1 MGTAGSVS
9 VTAMFQTDKAAFVS
23 RFAEAWAEP
32 TVDGLVAL
40 TQPDATFSQP
50 LAATAHGHAELANV
64 LDELLATIPD
74 LRGELVSWA
83 EVDEHTLFVE
93 MNLSGTFGGRPVEWV
108 SVDKIVLR
116 DDLISARTAHFDGGR
131 LLGVLARRPRG
142 WPSWLRAK
150 LDR

>member
-1 MGTAGSVS
+1 MSTAGSVS
-9 VTAMFQTDKAAFVS
+9 VAAMLETDTAAFVS

-83 EVDEHTLFVE
+83 AADDHTLFVE
-93 MNLSGTFGGRPVEWV
+93 MHLSGTFGGQPVEWV
-108 SVDKIVLR
+108 TVDKIVLR
-116 DDLISARTAHFDGGR
+116 DGLIASRTAHFDGVR

-142 WPSWLRAK
+142 WPAWLRAK

>member
-1 MGTAGSVS
+1 MGTARSVS
-9 VTAMFQTDKAAFVS
+9 VAAMLKTDTAAFVS
-23 RFAEAWAEP
+23 RFAEVWAEP

-40 TQPDATFSQP
+40 AHPDATFSQP
-50 LAATAHGHAELANV
+50 LAPTAHGHAELANM

-74 LRGELVSWA
+74 LRGELVTWA

-93 MNLSGTFGGRPVEWV
+93 IRLSGTFGRRPVEWV

-116 DDLISARTAHFDGGR
+116 DGLIESRTAHFDGVH
-131 LLGVLARRPRG
+131 LLGVLAKSPRG

>member
-9 VTAMFQTDKAAFVS
+9 FSAMFQTDTAAFVS

-40 TQPDATFSQP
+40 SQPDATFSQP
-50 LAATAHGHAELANV
+50 LAANANGHAELANV
-64 LDELLATIPD
+64 LDELLSTIPD
-74 LRGELVSWA
+74 LHGELVTWA
-83 EVDEHTLFVE
+83 EVDEHTIFVE
-93 MNLSGTFGGRPVEWV
+93 MRLSGTFGRQPVEWV

-116 DDLISARTAHFDGGR
+116 DGLIESRAAYFDGMR